1 MNLSTKSTTTFL
13 AFLAATSGVNAGC
26 TDPDG
31 PGPTTGMK
39 AAKLIVL
46 ASDWYV
52 DNCPP
57 MYSMSPID
65 PEEECKDY
73 AINYCIGHITDAV
86 TELGCIGNPPDDL
99 LNSWS
104 DECSDEVEVEKLMP
118 DNLLYIEVSV
128 SSKSIMNHYTA
139 TM

>member
-1 MNLSTKSTTTFL
+1 MNLLIKSSTTFIASL
-13 AFLAATSGVNAGC
+13 LLLATSGVNAGC

-104 DECSDEVEVEKLMP
+104 DECSEEVEKLMP
-118 DNLLYIEVSV
+118 NNLSLLEVSA
-128 SSKSIMNHYTA
+128 SCKSIMNPYF
-139 TM
+139 